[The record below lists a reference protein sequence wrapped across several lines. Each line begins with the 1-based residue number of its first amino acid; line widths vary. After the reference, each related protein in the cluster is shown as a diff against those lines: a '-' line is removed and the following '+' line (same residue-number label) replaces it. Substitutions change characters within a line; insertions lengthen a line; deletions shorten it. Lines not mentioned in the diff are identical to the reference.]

1 MTTTEELARFAPD
14 IIDLAGQ
21 AGAAIL
27 EIYEGGFDV
36 ETKADGSP
44 LTMADQRSHKLIVS
58 ALAALTPDIP
68 ILSEESASISY
79 AERVAWDRFW
89 LVDPLDG
96 TREFV
101 KRNGEFTVNIALIE
115 DRTPILGAVYTPVQ
129 RRCHY
134 GYRGGGAFRVNGDGA
149 AEPIQ
154 VRDYAG
160 GRATV
165 VASRSHARGSVQH
178 FLERLRAAEGGY
190 EVANMGSA
198 LKICLIAEGQGDI
211 YPRLGPTSEWDTAA
225 GQCVLECAGGKL
237 VNCDGSPF
245 VYNKESVLNP
255 WFLAIGGGS
264 YDWYKLLEGIEA
276 DD

>member
-1 MTTTEELARFAPD
+1 MTATRELTELIPD
-14 IIDLAGQ
+14 VIDLAKQ

-44 LTMADQRSHKLIVS
+44 LTRADQRSHKLI
-58 ALAALTPDIP
+58 AAGLEALTPDIP
-68 ILSEESASISY
+68 ILSEESASIDY
-79 AERVAWDRFW
+79 AMRADWKRFW

-115 DRTPILGAVYTPVQ
+115 DRTPILGVVYTPVQ
-129 RRCHY
+129 RKCHY
-134 GYRGGGAFRVNGDGA
+134 GIRDGGAFRVCGDAA
-149 AEPIQ
+149 AERIQ
-154 VRDYAG
+154 VREYAG

-165 VASRSHARGSVQH
+165 VASRSHARGSVQQ
-178 FLERLRAAEGGY
+178 FLDRLHAEEGDY
-190 EVANMGSA
+190 ELASMGSA

-225 GQCVLECAGGKL
+225 GQCVLESAGGKL
-237 VNCDGSPF
+237 VNCDGSAF
-245 VYNKESVLNP
+245 LYNKESLLNP

-264 YDWYKLLEGIEA
+264 YDWYALLEGIQDE
-276 DD
+276 